1 MTIKQ
6 MFTDRH
12 IQITDAK
19 LQLKKESDARE
30 MLSPEVNIVGNII
43 NDLMYKH
50 LRLLILDKTT
60 WETGR
65 KSRMRNGTSV
75 SEKGFKR
82 NTR

>member
-50 LRLLILDKTT
+50 LR
-60 WETGR
+60 
-65 KSRMRNGTSV
+65 
-75 SEKGFKR
+75 
-82 NTR
+82 